1 MSAAAAAPLV
11 TARGLVKRYGALTAV
26 AGVDFDLAPGECFG
40 FLGPNGA
47 GKSSVIRMVQRVSP
61 VTEGVVTVCGL
72 AAGSGDRRIKSL
84 VGVCPQEDS
93 LDEDLTVIENLRIYG
108 GYFGLSRREALR
120 RGEGLLEFFHL
131 ADRRGANVRALS
143 GGMRRRLLI
152 ARALINEPRL
162 LILDEPTTG
171 LDPQARHV
179 IWQRIRELKNRGV
192 TALITTHYMEEAE
205 RLCDRVAL
213 MDQGRILLTGAPDE
227 LVRAHVPGEVIELIP
242 GAGEA
247 AEAARAMRG
256 WGDTVEEAGDTMFIY
271 TADPAR
277 AMERLGAAKPDRL
290 ARRRPN
296 LEDLF
301 LRMTGRAL
309 REGA

>member
-1 MSAAAAAPLV
+1 M
-11 TARGLVKRYGALTAV
+11 
-26 AGVDFDLAPGECFG
+26 PGECFG

-47 GKSSVIRMVQRVSP
+47 GKSSVIRMTQCVSP
-61 VTEGVVTVCGL
+61 VTAGAITVDGLTVGVD
-72 AAGSGDRRIKSL
+72 DRRIKAL

-93 LDEDLTVIENLRIYG
+93 LDEDLTVIENLRVYG
-108 GYFGLSRREALR
+108 GYFGYSRREAQR

-143 GGMRRRLLI
+143 GGMRRRLHI

-179 IWQRIRELKNRGV
+179 IWQRIRELKGRGV

-213 MDQGRILLTGAPDE
+213 MDQGRILLTGAPGE
-227 LVRAHVPGEVIELIP
+227 LVRAHVSGEVIELIP
-242 GAGEA
+242 GGDGA
-247 AEAARAMRG
+247 ARAARAMAEL
-256 WGDTVEEAGDTMFIY
+256 GDTVEEAGDTFFIY

-277 AMERLGAAKPDRL
+277 AMRRLGDANPESL
-290 ARRRPN
+290 SRRRAT

-309 REGA
+309 REGS